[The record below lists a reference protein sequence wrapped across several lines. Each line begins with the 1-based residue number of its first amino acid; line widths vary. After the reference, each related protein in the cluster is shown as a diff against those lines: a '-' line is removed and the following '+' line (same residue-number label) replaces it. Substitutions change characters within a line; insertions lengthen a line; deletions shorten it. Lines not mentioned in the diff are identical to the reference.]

1 LFGTVDGRTF
11 SVGNILTS
19 GRTSDPP
26 LKPTGAVFLG
36 GGRTLEAAESDA
48 ATSVLSSLL
57 AYRKVSPISPVM
69 TYRLLAVVMSMS
81 SLALVDFIF
90 HAYVS

>member
-11 SVGNILTS
+11 SVGNMLTS

-48 ATSVLSSLL
+48 ATSVLRSLL
-57 AYRKVSPISPVM
+57 AYRKAPVM
-69 TYRLLAVVMSMS
+69 TYRLFAVVMSMS
-81 SLALVDFIF
+81 NLALVDFIF
-90 HAYVS
+90 QAYVS